1 MTTGMTKE
9 EELLHSLVA
18 FTAAVH
24 QVKHDLTKELRI
36 EAVTPVQYGI
46 LELLAVEQPVTL
58 SKLSDCLNMS
68 MPNTS
73 REIRK
78 LGEKGLCEKMPAPD
92 DQRKQHIRLSPEGQR
107 LMDEVFGRLKASLR
121 KRIGDVSDE
130 RLEELQR
137 AVRLLHQ
144 AVF

>member
-1 MTTGMTKE
+1 MAKE
-9 EELLHSLVA
+9 EELLHSLIA

-58 SKLSDCLNMS
+58 SQLSDCLNMS

-78 LGEKGLCEKMPAPD
+78 LGEKGLCEKMTAPD

-130 RLEELQR
+130 RLEEIQR